1 MKFFCIFWNCL
12 LVTSLSNVENVTS
25 QHVDYVHNVNFFI
38 WSFTVAT
45 QKQMITRMHSSRV
58 RTARLLPISPSM
70 HCSRGCTCLGGVPA
84 QGYLPGGYLPG
95 GVPARGVLHF
105 DVANILITCK
115 MFIISPFHSACIE
128 NLTRPFETE

>member
-12 LVTSLSNVENVTS
+12 LATSLSNVKNVTS

-70 HCSRGCTCLGGVPA
+70 HCSRGCTCPGV
-84 QGYLPGGYLPG
+84 YLPGGCTCP
-95 GVPARGVLHF
+95 GVPARRVPARGGTCSGVLHF

-115 MFIISPFHSACIE
+115 MFIISPFIV
-128 NLTRPFETE
+128 LV

>member
-12 LVTSLSNVENVTS
+12 LATSLSNVKNVTS

-70 HCSRGCTCLGGVPA
+70 HCSRGVYLPGGVPA
-84 QGYLPGGYLPG
+84 WGVYLPGGG

-105 DVANILITCK
+105 DLANILITCK